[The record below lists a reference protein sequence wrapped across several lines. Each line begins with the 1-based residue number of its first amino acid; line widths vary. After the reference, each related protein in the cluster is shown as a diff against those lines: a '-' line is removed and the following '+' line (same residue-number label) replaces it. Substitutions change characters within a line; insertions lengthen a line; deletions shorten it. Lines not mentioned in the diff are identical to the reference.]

1 MSTKIN
7 QLDLFSGIGGF
18 HLGFE
23 RAGFEVT
30 SYFSEIDKHAVA
42 VYQHK
47 FKDATYVGSVTD
59 VRGADLPNIDLI
71 TFGSPC
77 QDFSLAGKRKGMDGE
92 RSSLI
97 LEAIRLITEC
107 RPRAFVWENV
117 KGTFSSNDGADF
129 AAILQEFTNI
139 GGYRLEWQ
147 LLNTSWFLPQNRER
161 IYLVGYSTAPTG
173 DWGGVFPIRR
183 AGTENNES
191 PSQEIGKDITH
202 TICSSYS
209 KFSNDSPVVFDNY
222 NYKWRDDGNVGTL
235 TSHSGRLHEGFKIKE
250 IGDYRNDEGWRPRKD
265 GLSPCLATRRHSE
278 VDISNTPPLLKQEIG
293 DYRSDEGWRPRKDG
307 NCPTLAARARQDGS
321 GQPILKEV
329 VQPKMIGYTRDAQG
343 KVTDRHLKDYAGTIH
358 TASGQGGNT
367 DQFIKQPNY
376 EIIKQKVWVRK
387 HEVDIEGL
395 QNLLRSHKNKT
406 NKQIADALNQPIT
419 KVEHWFRK
427 DKAGFSIPEAEVW
440 YDLKKLL
447 GISLTDYDAQV
458 TEFVEQ
464 DGKYDQAERVYNKEG
479 LAPTLTLAQE
489 VKIKDTPHY
498 RIRRLT
504 PIECERLQGFPDDHT
519 QYGNYD
525 GEVKEMSN
533 TQRYKQC
540 GNAVT
545 VDVVKAVAEQLIP
558 IFNA

>member
-107 RPRAFVWENV
+107 QPRAFVWENV
-117 KGTFSSNDGADF
+117 KGTFSSNDGEDF
-129 AAILQEFTNI
+129 AAILQAFSNI

-161 IYLVGYSTAPTG
+161 IYLVGYSTTPNR
-173 DWGGVFPIRR
+173 DWGGVFPIS
-183 AGTENNES
+183 ES
-191 PSQEIGKDITH
+191 SGEPHQRPAEVAYALQHPG
-202 TICSSYS
+202 
-209 KFSNDSPVVFDNY
+209 
-222 NYKWRDDGNVGTL
+222 
-235 TSHSGRLHEGFKIKE
+235 HSGGNYRGMNMIVEPLKIKVANKKGYQE
-250 IGDYRNDEGWRPRKD
+250 AVDGDAIRLYQPN
-265 GLSPCLATRRHSE
+265 
-278 VDISNTPPLLKQEIG
+278 
-293 DYRSDEGWRPRKDG
+293 SDTQRGRVGKG
-307 NCPTLAARARQDGS
+307 VAHTLETT
-321 GQPILKEV
+321 GQQGV
-329 VQPKMIGYTRDAQG
+329 VQPKIIGYTRDAKG
-343 KVTDRHLKDYAGTIH
+343 KVTDRHLKDEAGTIH
-358 TASGQGGNT
+358 SSSGSGGNT
-367 DQFIKQPNY
+367 DQYVQ
-376 EIIKQKVWVRK
+376 Q
-387 HEVDIEGL
+387 
-395 QNLLRSHKNKT
+395 
-406 NKQIADALNQPIT
+406 
-419 KVEHWFRK
+419 
-427 DKAGFSIPEAEVW
+427 
-440 YDLKKLL
+440 
-447 GISLTDYDAQV
+447 
-458 TEFVEQ
+458 
-464 DGKYDQAERVYNKEG
+464 
-479 LAPTLTLAQE
+479 
-489 VKIKDTPHY
+489 Y

-504 PIECERLQGFPDDHT
+504 PIECERLQGFPDNHT
-519 QYGNYD
+519 EYGIYD
-525 GEVKEMSN
+525 GEVKKMSN

-558 IFNA
+558 IYNA